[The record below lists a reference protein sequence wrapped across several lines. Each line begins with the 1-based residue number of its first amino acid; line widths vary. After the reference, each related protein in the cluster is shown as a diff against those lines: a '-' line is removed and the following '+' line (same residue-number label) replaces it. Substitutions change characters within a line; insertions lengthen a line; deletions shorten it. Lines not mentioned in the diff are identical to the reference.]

1 MTASAATDLR
11 IDWYSTLASLIATFP
26 TPQYPKGT
34 SAYTTD
40 FGVVYW
46 NGSFW
51 ENQTANTFAAS
62 TTVTQAA
69 GTPLTAELCDITAT
83 AAGAVTLPAS
93 VPGNII
99 VVHNISAFNVTV
111 FPNAGGTGTEAI
123 NGGSANAGLLMATA
137 KSASFTCAVPGA
149 WWTVPRTPS

>member
-26 TPQYPKGT
+26 NPQYPRGT
-34 SAYTTD
+34 QAYTTD

-51 ENQTANTFAAS
+51 ENVTATTIAAS

-69 GTPLTAELCDITAT
+69 GTPLTAELCNITST

-93 VPGNII
+93 VPGNVIT
-99 VVHNISAFNVTV
+99 VHNLSAFNVSV

-123 NGGSANAGLLMATA
+123 NGGSANAALVVAAA
-137 KSASFTCAVPGA
+137 KSTTFTCAVPGA
-149 WWTVPRTPS
+149 WWTVPRIPS

>member
-1 MTASAATDLR
+1 MTASASTDLR

-26 TPQYPKGT
+26 NPQYPKGT

-51 ENQTANTFAAS
+51 ENQTAGTIAAS

-93 VPGNII
+93 VPGNAI
-99 VVHNISAFNVTV
+99 TV
-111 FPNAGGTGTEAI
+111 
-123 NGGSANAGLLMATA
+123 
-137 KSASFTCAVPGA
+137 
-149 WWTVPRTPS
+149 